1 MTQFEE
7 NNPEQLREFI
17 KQFRM
22 LMDEFHPNTYLIDDV
37 WTAAHTIELAIE
49 NKLDE
54 IDSDI
59 VEL

>member
-7 NNPEQLREFI
+7 NNPEQLKEFI

-37 WTAAHTIELAIE
+37 WAAAHTIELAIQ

-54 IDSDI
+54 VDM
-59 VEL
+59 